1 MNQYVS
7 DALLTWTHHI
17 KSVCGNFE
25 TDFDGTRNL
34 FIGEVQCFLL
44 GDTEIAFIKNNANKI
59 VRKADEI
66 DRVNNR
72 FCFLILQYSGK
83 MLLEYKNETLSL
95 NEGDIVLVDPVE
107 TISMY
112 PQGLVSQIS
121 VHLSREKLLKENIS
135 TEYFGKLITQNM
147 SGFLLKNILKN
158 MSAENIK
165 LWYAT
170 EDGNAFEDALIA
182 LIKPTIN
189 YKNINS
195 SNKLMENAERYII
208 ENLAKPDLTPK
219 LIAEHI
225 GVSLRHLYRLFLQ
238 ENLSINKYIQLKRLE
253 KVKADLLDKRNKQSS
268 ITQVALKW
276 GFWDG
281 AHFSK
286 IFKKTYGISPVLA
299 DANIDEIL
307 PTLLQATFVHQG
319 QVCAS
324 PERFFVHHTKHN
336 ELVEKLSKALS
347 SLKIGSAM
355 DEGSMFGPLSNQPH
369 FHKVKHYLDMA
380 KANNQII
387 AGGEALDRSGYFVQP
402 TLISFKN
409 TDDPLFSEETFGP
422 VVGVMPFETDEELIQ
437 LMNQSRFGLTASIWT
452 NDLSKALR
460 LIPKIEAGTL
470 WVNMHTFLD
479 PSVPFG
485 GVKASGIGREF
496 SDAFIEDYT
505 ELKSVM
511 IRY

>member
-1 MNQYVS
+1 MS
-7 DALLTWTHHI
+7 
-17 KSVCGNFE
+17 
-25 TDFDGTRNL
+25 
-34 FIGEVQCFLL
+34 EVQ
-44 GDTEIAFIKNNANKI
+44 
-59 VRKADEI
+59 
-66 DRVNNR
+66 
-72 FCFLILQYSGK
+72 ILQNVQQFIARQHGHFIDGK
-83 MLLEYKNETLSL
+83 LVAAELLDKVDIVNPSTEQVVAQISIGSQQDVASAVKSAKHAFQNAWAETTPYERGVKLNKLADLIEQHGEELAQLETLS
-95 NEGDIVLVDPVE
+95 
-107 TISMY
+107 T
-112 PQGLVSQIS
+112 
-121 VHLSREKLLKENIS
+121 
-135 TEYFGKLITQNM
+135 GKLINISRHLEVAQSVIFLRYFAGWATKINGQTMQPSIPSMQGEKYTAFTLRQPVGVVAGIVPWNFSLMIGVWKIGSALTTGCTIVLKPSEFASLSLLRLAELAIEAGIPAGVINVVTGKGDTGQYLIESPLVKKVSFTGSVPTGIAIGKLAM
-147 SGFLLKNILKN
+147 S
-158 MSAENIK
+158 S
-165 LWYAT
+165 
-170 EDGNAFEDALIA
+170 
-182 LIKPTIN
+182 
-189 YKNINS
+189 
-195 SNKLMENAERYII
+195 
-208 ENLAKPDLTPK
+208 DLTR
-219 LIAEHI
+219 
-225 GVSLRHLYRLFLQ
+225 VSLELGGK
-238 ENLSINKYIQLKRLE
+238 NAI
-253 KVKADLLDKRNKQSS
+253 A
-268 ITQVALKW
+268 
-276 GFWDG
+276 
-281 AHFSK
+281 
-286 IFKKTYGISPVLA
+286 VLA

>member
-1 MNQYVS
+1 MS
-7 DALLTWTHHI
+7 
-17 KSVCGNFE
+17 
-25 TDFDGTRNL
+25 
-34 FIGEVQCFLL
+34 EVQILESIQQFMTRQHGHFIDGKLVAAELL
-44 GDTEIAFIKNNANKI
+44 DK
-59 VRKADEI
+59 V
-66 DRVNNR
+66 
-72 FCFLILQYSGK
+72 
-83 MLLEYKNETLSL
+83 
-95 NEGDIVLVDPVE
+95 DIVNPSTEQVVA
-107 TISMY
+107 
-112 PQGLVSQIS
+112 QIS
-121 VHLSREKLLKENIS
+121 IGSLQDVENAVKSAEHAFQNAWAETTPYERGVKLNKLADLIEQYGEELAQLESLS
-135 TEYFGKLITQNM
+135 TGKLINISRHLEVAQSVIFLRYFAGWATKINGQTMQPSIPSMQGEKYTAFTLRQPIGVVAGIVPWNFSLMIGVWKIGSALTTGCTIVLKPSEFASLSLLRLAELAIEAGIPAGVINVVTGKGDTGQYLIESPLVKKVSFTGSVPTGIAIGKLAM
-147 SGFLLKNILKN
+147 S
-158 MSAENIK
+158 S
-165 LWYAT
+165 
-170 EDGNAFEDALIA
+170 
-182 LIKPTIN
+182 
-189 YKNINS
+189 
-195 SNKLMENAERYII
+195 
-208 ENLAKPDLTPK
+208 DLTR
-219 LIAEHI
+219 
-225 GVSLRHLYRLFLQ
+225 VSLELGGK
-238 ENLSINKYIQLKRLE
+238 NAI
-253 KVKADLLDKRNKQSS
+253 A
-268 ITQVALKW
+268 
-276 GFWDG
+276 
-281 AHFSK
+281 
-286 IFKKTYGISPVLA
+286 VLA

-324 PERFFVHHTKHN
+324 PERFFVHHTKHD

-347 SLKIGSAM
+347 QFKVGSAM

-387 AGGEALDRSGYFVQP
+387 AGGEALDRTGYFVQP

-422 VVGVMPFETDEELIQ
+422 LVGVMPFETDEELVQ

>member
-1 MNQYVS
+1 MS
-7 DALLTWTHHI
+7 
-17 KSVCGNFE
+17 
-25 TDFDGTRNL
+25 
-34 FIGEVQCFLL
+34 EVQ
-44 GDTEIAFIKNNANKI
+44 
-59 VRKADEI
+59 
-66 DRVNNR
+66 
-72 FCFLILQYSGK
+72 ILQNVQQFMARQHGHFIDGK
-83 MLLEYKNETLSL
+83 LVAAEHLDKVDIVNPSTEQVVAQISIGSQQDVASAVKSAKHAFQNAWAETTPYERGVKLNKLADLIEQHGEELAQLETLS
-95 NEGDIVLVDPVE
+95 
-107 TISMY
+107 T
-112 PQGLVSQIS
+112 
-121 VHLSREKLLKENIS
+121 
-135 TEYFGKLITQNM
+135 GKLINISRHLEVAQSVIFLRYFAGWATKINGQTMQPSIPSMQGEKYTAFTLRQPVGVVAGIVPWNFSLMIGVWKIGSALTTGCTIVLKPSEFASLSLLRLAELAIEAGIPAGVINVVTGKGDTGQYLIESPLVKKVSFTGSVPTGIAIGKLAM
-147 SGFLLKNILKN
+147 S
-158 MSAENIK
+158 S
-165 LWYAT
+165 
-170 EDGNAFEDALIA
+170 
-182 LIKPTIN
+182 
-189 YKNINS
+189 
-195 SNKLMENAERYII
+195 
-208 ENLAKPDLTPK
+208 DLTR
-219 LIAEHI
+219 
-225 GVSLRHLYRLFLQ
+225 VSLELGGK
-238 ENLSINKYIQLKRLE
+238 NAI
-253 KVKADLLDKRNKQSS
+253 A
-268 ITQVALKW
+268 
-276 GFWDG
+276 
-281 AHFSK
+281 
-286 IFKKTYGISPVLA
+286 VLA

>member
-1 MNQYVS
+1 MS
-7 DALLTWTHHI
+7 
-17 KSVCGNFE
+17 
-25 TDFDGTRNL
+25 
-34 FIGEVQCFLL
+34 EVQ
-44 GDTEIAFIKNNANKI
+44 
-59 VRKADEI
+59 
-66 DRVNNR
+66 
-72 FCFLILQYSGK
+72 ILQNVQQFMARQHGHFIDGK
-83 MLLEYKNETLSL
+83 LVAAEHLDKVDIVNPSTEQVVAQISIGSQQDVASAVKSAKHAFQNAWAETTPYERGVKLNKLADLIEQHGEELAQLETLS
-95 NEGDIVLVDPVE
+95 
-107 TISMY
+107 T
-112 PQGLVSQIS
+112 
-121 VHLSREKLLKENIS
+121 
-135 TEYFGKLITQNM
+135 GKLINISRHLEVAQSVIFLRYFAGWATKINGQTMQPSIPSMQGEKYTAFTLRQPVGVVAGIVPWNFSLMIGIWKIGSALTTGCTIVLKPSEFASLSLLRLAELAIEAGIPAGVINVVTGKGDTGQYLIESPLVKKVSFTGSVPTGIAIGKLAM
-147 SGFLLKNILKN
+147 S
-158 MSAENIK
+158 S
-165 LWYAT
+165 
-170 EDGNAFEDALIA
+170 
-182 LIKPTIN
+182 
-189 YKNINS
+189 
-195 SNKLMENAERYII
+195 
-208 ENLAKPDLTPK
+208 DLTR
-219 LIAEHI
+219 
-225 GVSLRHLYRLFLQ
+225 VSLELGGK
-238 ENLSINKYIQLKRLE
+238 NAI
-253 KVKADLLDKRNKQSS
+253 A
-268 ITQVALKW
+268 
-276 GFWDG
+276 
-281 AHFSK
+281 
-286 IFKKTYGISPVLA
+286 VLA

>member
-1 MNQYVS
+1 MS
-7 DALLTWTHHI
+7 
-17 KSVCGNFE
+17 
-25 TDFDGTRNL
+25 
-34 FIGEVQCFLL
+34 EVQILESVQQFMARQHGHFIDGKLI
-44 GDTEIAFIKNNANKI
+44 DTEHSDKVDIVNPSTEQVVAQISVGSQHDVENAVKSAEHAFQNAWAETTPYERGVKLNKL
-59 VRKADEI
+59 AD
-66 DRVNNR
+66 
-72 FCFLILQYSGK
+72 LIEQYGEE
-83 MLLEYKNETLSL
+83 LAQLETLS
-95 NEGDIVLVDPVE
+95 
-107 TISMY
+107 T
-112 PQGLVSQIS
+112 
-121 VHLSREKLLKENIS
+121 
-135 TEYFGKLITQNM
+135 GKLINISRHLEVAQSVIFLRYFAGWATKINGQTMQPSIPSMQGEKYTAFTLRQPIGVVAGIVPWNFSLMIGVWKIGSALTTGCTIVLKPSEFASLSLLRLAELAIEAGIPAGVINVVTGKGETGQYLIESPLVKKVSFTGSVPTGIAIGKLAM
-147 SGFLLKNILKN
+147 S
-158 MSAENIK
+158 S
-165 LWYAT
+165 
-170 EDGNAFEDALIA
+170 
-182 LIKPTIN
+182 
-189 YKNINS
+189 
-195 SNKLMENAERYII
+195 
-208 ENLAKPDLTPK
+208 DLTR
-219 LIAEHI
+219 
-225 GVSLRHLYRLFLQ
+225 VSLELGGK
-238 ENLSINKYIQLKRLE
+238 NAI
-253 KVKADLLDKRNKQSS
+253 A
-268 ITQVALKW
+268 
-276 GFWDG
+276 
-281 AHFSK
+281 
-286 IFKKTYGISPVLA
+286 VLA

-324 PERFFVHHTKHN
+324 PERFFVHRTKHD
-336 ELVEKLSKALS
+336 ELVDKLSKALS
-347 SLKIGSAM
+347 QFKIGSAM

-387 AGGEALDRSGYFVQP
+387 AGGEALDQTGYFVQP
-402 TLISFKN
+402 TLIFFKN

-422 VVGVMPFETDEELIQ
+422 VVGVMSFETDEELIQ